1 MRQEKNKKEIVVTLS
16 EQSVDDL
23 ANAIGGKILNNMEML
38 LKSIYEEIQN
48 IKSEAESIERNTRS
62 LLCNN
67 EADWREDME

>member
-38 LKSIYEEIQN
+38 LKPIYEEIQN
-48 IKSEAESIERNTRS
+48 IKSEAESIESDTRS
-62 LLCNN
+62 LLFSNY
-67 EADWREDME
+67 EDSDEDVE

>member
-38 LKSIYEEIQN
+38 LKPIYEEIQN
-48 IKSEAESIERNTRS
+48 IKSEAESIERNTRP

-67 EADWREDME
+67 EVDWSEDME

>member
-1 MRQEKNKKEIVVTLS
+1 MRQEKNKKEIVITLS

-38 LKSIYEEIQN
+38 LKPIYEEIQN
-48 IKSEAESIERNTRS
+48 IKSEAESIERNTHP

-67 EADWREDME
+67 EVDWSEDME